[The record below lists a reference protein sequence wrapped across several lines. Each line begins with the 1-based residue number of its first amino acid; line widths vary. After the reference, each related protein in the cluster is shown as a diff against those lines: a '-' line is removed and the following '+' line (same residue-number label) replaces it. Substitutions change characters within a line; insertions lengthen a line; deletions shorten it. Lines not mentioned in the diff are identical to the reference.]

1 MAVIIYGRGVLSKST
16 HEEMPPAP
24 GLYSNRSLVNRSD
37 LFGLFVAWVY
47 PSGGKLWAK
56 AWRGLYTQ
64 KSFHLKIGGIRLR
77 LAEIMLP
84 AKPFN
89 LILAAWGGLE

>member
-16 HEEMPPAP
+16 HEAMPPAP

-64 KSFHLKIGGIRLR
+64 KSFHLKFGGIRLR
-77 LAEIMLP
+77 LA
-84 AKPFN
+84 AV
-89 LILAAWGGLE
+89 ILSA